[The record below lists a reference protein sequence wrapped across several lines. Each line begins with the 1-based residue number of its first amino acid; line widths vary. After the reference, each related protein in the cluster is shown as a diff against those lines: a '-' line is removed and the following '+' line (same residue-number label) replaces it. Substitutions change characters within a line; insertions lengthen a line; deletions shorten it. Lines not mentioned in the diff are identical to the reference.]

1 MIRLNGCFDS
11 RRNRDLLPIDSLVRV
26 LIHLRDNLLVPV
38 FTGGGDTNLLSTRQ
52 EEAAFYDRNKDNN
65 M

>member
-1 MIRLNGCFDS
+1 MDDS
-11 RRNRDLLPIDSLVRV
+11 TLEEIEIYCLDSLVRV

-52 EEAAFYDRNKDNN
+52 EEAAFDDRNKDNN